1 MKYQNYQYNIGH
13 WTNGSYIHAVEMK
26 TIDVIV
32 KKKSKGNEESSLF
45 TAALPHAI
53 SRLSITSPWYFH
65 LLFPKIWSYT
75 LDGKW
80 KMIFLKNMIFSSNFL
95 KRWSFQRGLRR
106 HMIFLV
112 LSEKIVFF
120 PENMIFF
127 PWSESEEGRSQ
138 EIHENMMHCP
148 TAKKNMKPNI

>member
-1 MKYQNYQYNIGH
+1 MKYQNSQDNIGH

-112 LSEKIVFF
+112 ISEKIVFF
-120 PENMIFF
+120 SRKHDLFSLVRKWRGPFSGNTWKHDAL
-127 PWSESEEGRSQ
+127 PYSEEK
-138 EIHENMMHCP
+138 HE
-148 TAKKNMKPNI
+148 T